1 MISASSG
8 KAVDMKR
15 KRHRLKSYQKAQLL
29 MLLPGFLFFLIY
41 KYFPM
46 YGVLIAFKNFR
57 IKKGILGSPWAEPLF
72 KNFDSFFKSPYCSQV
87 LRNTVVISLL
97 KVVIGTLSCILLA
110 VLISEVRNRRFKRVV
125 QTVTYLPHFLS
136 WVVIYGVIYAI
147 VSESSG
153 LINVMRRA
161 AGLRTVPVLTSTSLF
176 TPMLIF
182 TDVWKSS
189 GWGAIVYLAAIAGI
203 DPGLY
208 EAAQIDG
215 ASRIQRIWY
224 VTLACIRPTVVIML
238 ILRLGSVLDAGFDQI
253 YNLYNSQVYSV
264 ADIIDTWVYRTGLEQ
279 LNYSTATAVGLFKSV
294 ISTALVVSVNA
305 IARRW
310 EESLW

>member
-1 MISASSG
+1 MTTRASG
-8 KAVDMKR
+8 KAVGPGGKKIR
-15 KRHRLKSYQKAQLL
+15 LKRHQKELL
-29 MLLPGFLFFLIY
+29 FMLLPGFLFFLIY

-57 IKKGILGSPWAEPLF
+57 IKKGILGSPWADPLM
-72 KNFDSFFKSPYCSQV
+72 KNFDSFFKSPYCNQV

-110 VLISEVRNRRFKRVV
+110 VLISEVRNQRFKRVV
-125 QTVTYLPHFLS
+125 QTATYLPHFLS

-161 AGLRTVPVLTSTSLF
+161 AGQRTIPILTSTTLF
-176 TPMLIF
+176 TPMLFF
-182 TDVWKSS
+182 TDVWKNA

-208 EAAQIDG
+208 EAASIDG
-215 ASRIQRIWY
+215 AGRWKKMQY
-224 VTLACIRPTVVIML
+224 VTFPALGNTIITVL
-238 ILRLGSVLDAGFDQI
+238 ILNLAKIMNLFESVFA
-253 YNLYNSQVYSV
+253 
-264 ADIIDTWVYRTGLEQ
+264 
-279 LNYSTATAVGLFKSV
+279 
-294 ISTALVVSVNA
+294 
-305 IARRW
+305 
-310 EESLW
+310 

>member
-1 MISASSG
+1 MIPSTTL
-8 KAVDMKR
+8 VPR
-15 KRHRLKSYQKAQLL
+15 RRRRWQSYQKALVC
-29 MLLPGFLFFLIY
+29 MMIPGLLFFLVY
-41 KYFPM
+41 KYYPM
-46 YGVLIAFKNFR
+46 YGVLIAFKSFK

-72 KNFDSFFKSPYCSQV
+72 KNFTAFFGSPYCKQV
-87 LRNTVVISLL
+87 LMNTVTISLN
-97 KVVIGTLSCILLA
+97 KVIFGTASCILLA
-110 VLISEVRNRRFKRVV
+110 VMLSEVRCERFKRTV

-136 WVVIYGVIYAI
+136 WVIIYGVIYALA
-147 VSESSG
+147 SESSG

-161 AGLRTVPVLTSTSLF
+161 AGLPTIPVLTNPRVF
-176 TPMLIF
+176 QPMLIL
-182 TDVWKSS
+182 TDVWKSA

-215 ASRIQRIWY
+215 ANRLQRIWH
-224 VTLACIRPTVVIML
+224 VTLACIRPTIVIML
-238 ILRLGSVLDAGFDQI
+238 ILRMGTVMDAGFDQI
-253 YNLYNSQVYSV
+253 YNLYNTQVYAV

-279 LNYSTATAVGLFKSV
+279 LNYATATAVGLFKSV
-294 ISTALVVSVNA
+294 ISTALVVGVNA